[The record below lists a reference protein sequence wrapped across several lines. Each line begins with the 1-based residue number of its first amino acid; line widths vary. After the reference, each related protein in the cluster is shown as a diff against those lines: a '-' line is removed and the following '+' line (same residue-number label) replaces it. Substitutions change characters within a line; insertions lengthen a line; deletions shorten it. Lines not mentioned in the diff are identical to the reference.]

1 MARPSNAGLE
11 ACVIPYVCSTVVDD
25 RPTPTLG
32 HKGAGVQGK
41 KSLYPHAR
49 SSQVAPRAHPLT
61 LSDPV
66 RCVCMYR
73 VGLSPVNGRR
83 HGLSRPLDE
92 WVPNTDF
99 TNLWICALS
108 LTLFFHSTACFPI
121 YPHQTR
127 HTPRTLRSPNSLA
140 QVATRERLRAAPQ
153 PVETLVRVLLILVVA
168 PRVITRAQARRHG
181 IQKAKTVRAHFGTE
195 IFPDGTRPGR
205 PQPGAGRA
213 FRTARAHEGTFLAV

>member
-1 MARPSNAGLE
+1 MKKHRFLASHYQVTMARPSNAGLE
-11 ACVIPYVCSTVVDD
+11 ACVIYRTYVLTVVDD

-73 VGLSPVNGRR
+73 VGLSPVIGRR
-83 HGLSRPLDE
+83 HGLSRPFRMNGSQIPISPIYRE
-92 WVPNTDF
+92 
-99 TNLWICALS
+99 ICAPPS
-108 LTLFFHSTACFPI
+108 LLI

-153 PVETLVRVLLILVVA
+153 PVETLVRVLLILVVT
-168 PRVITRAQARRHG
+168 PR
-181 IQKAKTVRAHFGTE
+181 
-195 IFPDGTRPGR
+195 
-205 PQPGAGRA
+205 
-213 FRTARAHEGTFLAV
+213 

>member
-49 SSQVAPRAHPLT
+49 SSPVAPRAHPLT

-73 VGLSPVNGRR
+73 VGLSPVMAAAV
-83 HGLSRPLDE
+83 DE

-99 TNLWICALS
+99 TNLRL
-108 LTLFFHSTACFPI
+108 LLFRPSRFPI

-153 PVETLVRVLLILVVA
+153 PVETLVRVLLILVVT
-168 PRVITRAQARRHG
+168 PR
-181 IQKAKTVRAHFGTE
+181 
-195 IFPDGTRPGR
+195 
-205 PQPGAGRA
+205 
-213 FRTARAHEGTFLAV
+213 